1 MENMENEIMNNE
13 VMDEV
18 VDTMVEEES
27 FLSKYGKYGIAVAAG
42 AGLALAAKPV
52 YKKAKNWILKKRA
65 ARKAKK
71 AEKEIDLDTME
82 LDDIPEIGEKD

>member
-13 VMDEV
+13 VVDEV

-27 FLSKYGKYGIAVAAG
+27 FLSKYGKYGIAAVVG
-42 AGLALAAKPV
+42 AGLAIAAKPI
-52 YKKAKNWILKKRA
+52 YKKTKNWILKKRA

-71 AEKEIDLDTME
+71 AEKEIDLDNME

>member
-13 VMDEV
+13 AMDEV
-18 VDTMVEEES
+18 VDTVIEES
-27 FLSKYGKYGIAVAAG
+27 FLSKYGKYGIAAVAG
-42 AGLALAAKPV
+42 AGLALAAKPI
-52 YKKAKNWILKKRA
+52 YKKTKNWILKKRA

-71 AEKEIDLDTME
+71 AEKEIDLDNME